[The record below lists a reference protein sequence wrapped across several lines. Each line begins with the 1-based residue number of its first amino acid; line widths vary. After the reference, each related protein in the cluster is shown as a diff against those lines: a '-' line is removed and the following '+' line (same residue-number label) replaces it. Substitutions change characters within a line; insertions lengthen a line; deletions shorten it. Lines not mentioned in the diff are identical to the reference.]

1 MTEQAT
7 FTLTEIARRLNAEQH
22 RLIHLCEKGVVQP
35 DLQDAAG
42 RGTSRIFSPRN
53 FLEFSIALR
62 LRDMMLP
69 VAPIRAIV
77 YVLRAFETALQRER
91 RSFSL
96 PDSLRTRGSPDLR
109 IIVSDGDAIYFSLS
123 QAGKKPKLFGRV
135 SLDRLVEDEAASVR
149 GVARPAT
156 ADRSAGTFGGP
167 EGSRYARLE
176 VSVTQIARDLPL
188 D

>member
-1 MTEQAT
+1 MPEQAT
-7 FTLTEIARRLNAEQH
+7 FTLTEIARRLNAKQH
-22 RLIHLCEKGVVQP
+22 RLIHLCEEKVVQP

-42 RGTSRIFSPRN
+42 RGTSRTFSPRN
-53 FLEFSIALR
+53 FLEFSLALR

-69 VAPIRAIV
+69 LAGVRAII
-77 YVLRAFETALQRER
+77 YVLRAFEAELQRELR
-91 RSFSL
+91 GFSL

-109 IIVSDGDAIYFSLS
+109 IIVSDGDAIYLSLS
-123 QAGKKPKLFGRV
+123 QGGKKPKLFGGV
-135 SLDRLVEDEAASVR
+135 SLDRLVEDETASVR
-149 GVARPAT
+149 GAARPVR
-156 ADRSAGTFGGP
+156 ADGCGGTFGGP

>member
-7 FTLTEIARRLNAEQH
+7 FTLTDIARRLNAKQH
-22 RLIHLCEKGVVQP
+22 RLIHLCEREVVQP

-53 FLEFSIALR
+53 FLEFSLALR

-69 VAPIRAIV
+69 VAGIRAII
-77 YVLRAFETALQRER
+77 YVLRAFETALQRELR
-91 RSFSL
+91 GFSL
-96 PDSLRTRGSPDLR
+96 PDSLRMRASPDFR

-123 QAGKKPKLFGRV
+123 QGGKKTKLFGGV
-135 SLDRLVEDEAASVR
+135 SLDRLVEDEAATVR
-149 GVARPAT
+149 GAARPVPAGGG
-156 ADRSAGTFGGP
+156 AGTFGGP
-167 EGSRYARLE
+167 EGSHYARLE